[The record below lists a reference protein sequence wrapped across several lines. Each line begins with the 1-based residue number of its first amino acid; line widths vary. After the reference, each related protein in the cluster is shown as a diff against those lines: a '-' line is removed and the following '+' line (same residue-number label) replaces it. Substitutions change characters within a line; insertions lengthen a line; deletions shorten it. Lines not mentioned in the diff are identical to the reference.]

1 MQPDGSGATIRRNVV
16 VMVDDDA
23 DDLFLAAEAIDNIAA
38 EIDFRALTNGAE
50 LLDYLNRQG
59 PFAAPGAA
67 PRPDLVLLDLNMPLM
82 DGHTTLNVLR
92 EQDEFRDI
100 PVIIFSTSTA
110 PTDIR
115 KSYLGGANTYIAK
128 PQSFDA
134 LCETMRCLSNYWF
147 DTAERLDG
155 TD

>member
-1 MQPDGSGATIRRNVV
+1 MQPDRSGDPKRRNVV

-38 EIDFRALTNGAE
+38 EIDFRTLTNGAE

-59 PFAAPGAA
+59 QFTAPGSA

-82 DGHTTLNVLR
+82 DGHTTLNLLR
-92 EQDEFRDI
+92 KQDEFRDI

-134 LCETMRCLSNYWF
+134 LCEMMRCLSEYWF
-147 DTAERLDG
+147 DTAERLDA